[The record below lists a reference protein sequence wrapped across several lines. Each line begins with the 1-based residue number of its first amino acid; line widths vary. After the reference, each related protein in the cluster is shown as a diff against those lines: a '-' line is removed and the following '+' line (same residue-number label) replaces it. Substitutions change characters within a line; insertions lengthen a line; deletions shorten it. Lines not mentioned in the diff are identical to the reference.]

1 MRRKAA
7 LPLHAPFT
15 TLSSGSFGSRGS
27 LGSFFCYLT
36 PMSLYLTLKSL
47 HLISMVAWFA
57 GLFYL
62 PRLFVYHVE
71 HPEAAPTLT
80 IMEHK
85 LARYIM
91 LPAALATFG
100 FGLSLILIDPSL
112 MAMGWLHAKFALV
125 LILVTY
131 HATLEV
137 HRTNLATG
145 RNRKSGR
152 FFRLYN
158 EVPTLLLIAIVFLAV
173 LKPF

>member
-1 MRRKAA
+1 MSIYLAFKA
-7 LPLHAPFT
+7 
-15 TLSSGSFGSRGS
+15 
-27 LGSFFCYLT
+27 
-36 PMSLYLTLKSL
+36 L

-91 LPAALATFG
+91 LPAAVATFA
-100 FGLSLILIDPSL
+100 FGLGLIMLDPTL
-112 MAMGWLHAKFALV
+112 LAMGWLHAKFALV
-125 LILVTY
+125 LVLVTY

-137 HRTNLATG
+137 FRTNLATG

-152 FFRLYN
+152 FFRMYN
-158 EVPTLLLIAIVFLAV
+158 EAPTLLLILIVFLAV

>member
-1 MRRKAA
+1 MA
-7 LPLHAPFT
+7 
-15 TLSSGSFGSRGS
+15 
-27 LGSFFCYLT
+27 
-36 PMSLYLTLKSL
+36 LYLVLKAL

-71 HPEAAPTLT
+71 KPEAAAVLT

-91 LPAALATFG
+91 LPAALATFL
-100 FGLSLILIDPSL
+100 FGLSMVAMSPEI
-112 MAMGWLHAKFALV
+112 MTMGWLHAKFGLV
-125 LILVTY
+125 LLLVTY

-137 HRTNLATG
+137 HRANLAKG

-152 FFRLYN
+152 FFRMYN
-158 EVPTLLLIAIVFLAV
+158 EIPTLLLVAIILLAV